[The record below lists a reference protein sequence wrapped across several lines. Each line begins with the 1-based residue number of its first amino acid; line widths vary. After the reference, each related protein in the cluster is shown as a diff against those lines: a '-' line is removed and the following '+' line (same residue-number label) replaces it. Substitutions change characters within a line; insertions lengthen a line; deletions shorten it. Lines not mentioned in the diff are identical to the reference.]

1 MTKSDLKVVDWLKQ
15 LAENTSM
22 TYRALIKR
30 LDEAEITFNE
40 EDVITDDLKSNIR
53 AALRKKKTLGKSK
66 LTLKLKKNTTTS
78 TGSGPAVTVR
88 AKRKPVQKTV
98 VIDDE
103 PESPIVKESPNSSAE
118 VLPETVHIASAPSS
132 MPPEDQAVKEKAH
145 GKHQKQVPSK
155 EPERED
161 RNKDKDHKKGQ
172 GRNEGRGRN
181 AGRQVIAEA
190 LDSMAHDNDDYFS
203 PRRRR
208 RKKPSTLSQGFE
220 KPTAFVVKEV
230 PIPQSIMVSELAQ
243 KMSVKSADLIKS
255 LMKLGVMATINQVLD
270 QETAMIV
277 VEEFGHKP
285 KVLSENAIED
295 DLMLDSE
302 SGHQYSAQSKPPVVT
317 IMGHVDHG
325 KTSLLDSIRRAKVTS
340 TEAGGITQHIGAYQV
355 TLESGL
361 ITFLDTPG
369 HEAFSH
375 MRARGAGCTDIV
387 VLVVAAD
394 DGVMPQTI
402 EAISHAKA
410 AGVPIVVAINKMD
423 KPDADP
429 ERVTS
434 ELTTHEVVPEDWGG
448 DSQFCPVSAQTGEGI
463 DQLLEAILLQAEV
476 LELSAIAEGPAK
488 GVVVE
493 SKLDKSRGPVATV
506 LVQSGLLQKGDI
518 VLAGQEY
525 GRVRLM
531 VNEQGQKLQQAGP
544 SVPVEVVG
552 LSGVPISGDDVV
564 VVPSEKKARSVANF
578 RQGKYRK
585 TRLVSHATTLDNL
598 FSRISEAE
606 SSSINI
612 ILKAD
617 TQGSIEAI
625 SDALS
630 KLSTDEVRVKF
641 VAKGVGGINGSDINL
656 AIASDAIVL
665 AFNVRADAS
674 ARQVAES
681 ESVDVR
687 YYSVIYNLI
696 DEVKAALSGMLKPEV
711 KEVIIGLAKVRDVF
725 KSSKIG
731 SIAGC
736 MVTEGAIKRS
746 CPIRVLR
753 DNVVIY
759 QGELESLRHYK
770 DDVNEVKLGSE
781 CGIGVR
787 DYNDVKVGDMIEVYE
802 IQEIKRTL
810 D

>member
-22 TYRALIKR
+22 TYRALTRR
-30 LDEAEITFNE
+30 LNEADITFNE
-40 EDVITDDLKSNIR
+40 DDIISDELKSSIR
-53 AALRKKKTLGKSK
+53 AALKKKSDTGKSK
-66 LTLKLKKNTTTS
+66 LTLKLKKS
-78 TGSGPAVTVR
+78 SSGSSSSGPAVTVR

-98 VIDDE
+98 VAEDE
-103 PESPIVKESPNSSAE
+103 PEDLPTEAPKVKKESQSKPIDATMDIVEPTPPVEIDEKSSKEKHAKHHK
-118 VLPETVHIASAPSS
+118 PAPSK
-132 MPPEDQAVKEKAH
+132 DA
-145 GKHQKQVPSK
+145 
-155 EPERED
+155 D
-161 RNKDKDHKKGQ
+161 RDDRTKDKKTP
-172 GRNEGRGRN
+172 GRAAGRGRN
-181 AGRQVIAEA
+181 SGRQAIADA
-190 LDSMAHDNDDYFS
+190 LDSMVHENDDYFS

-220 KPTAFVVKEV
+220 KPTAFVSKEV
-230 PIPQSIMVSELAQ
+230 TIPESIMVSELAQ

-270 QETAMIV
+270 QETAIIV

-285 KVLSENAIED
+285 KALSESAIED
-295 DLMLDSE
+295 DLILE
-302 SGHQYSAQSKPPVVT
+302 SDAGPHYETQSRPPVVT

-325 KTSLLDSIRRAKVTS
+325 KTSLLDSIRRAKVTA

-355 TLESGL
+355 ALDSGV

-423 KPDADP
+423 KPEADP

-434 ELTTHEVVPEDWGG
+434 ELTGYEVVPEDWGG
-448 DSQFCPVSAQTGEGI
+448 ESQFCPVSAQTGEGI

-476 LELSAIAEGPAK
+476 LELKAAAEGSAK

-493 SKLDKSRGPVATV
+493 SKLDKSRGPVATI
-506 LVQSGLLQKGDI
+506 LVQSGLLQKSDI

-525 GRVRLM
+525 GRVRMM
-531 VNEQGQKLQQAGP
+531 VNDQGHEIKQAGP

-552 LSGVPISGDDVV
+552 LSGVPIAGDDVV
-564 VVPSEKKARSVANF
+564 VVQTERKARSVANF
-578 RQGKYRK
+578 RLGKFRK

-598 FSRISEAE
+598 FSKLSDYEA
-606 SSSINI
+606 SSINI

-625 SDALS
+625 SDALT
-630 KLSTDEVRVKF
+630 KLSTDEVKVKF

-674 ARQVAES
+674 ARQLADS

-696 DEVKAALSGMLKPEV
+696 DEVKSALSGMLKPEV
-711 KEVIIGLAKVRDVF
+711 KEVVIGLATVRDVF
-725 KSSKIG
+725 RSSKIG

-736 MVTEGAIKRS
+736 MVTEGVIKRQ

-770 DDVNEVKLGSE
+770 DDVNEVKIGSE

-802 IQEIKRTL
+802 IQEIQRTL